1 MAGLGR
7 REASPEAPSARSCL
21 RAGVNVPLRFIEPM
35 LGSGGAI
42 VRGDDIRERNRGPS
56 IRLFSQLVSG
66 AAPLPVALGS
76 RTRIDA

>member
-1 MAGLGR
+1 
-7 REASPEAPSARSCL
+7 
-21 RAGVNVPLRFIEPM
+21 M